1 MVAVEYLLVENAVG
15 SCELSVHIYH
25 RNIFNFLCLLACCEG
40 KDFEDVVYIGNRNKF
55 VGAEADG
62 LFVDVVEVNLALQSE
77 FFDSLLVGTAND
89 NCIEDVCMFN
99 LVAELLDFGSE
110 EFC

>member
-15 SCELSVHIYH
+15 SCELCIHIYH
-25 RNIFNFLCLLACCEG
+25 RNIFNLLCLLACCES

-55 VGAEADG
+55 VGAEANG
-62 LFVDVVEVNLALQSE
+62 LFVDVVEVDLALQSE
-77 FFDSLLVGTAND
+77 LFDSLLVCTINY
-89 NCIEDVCMFN
+89 NSIEDVCMFN
-99 LVAELLDFGSE
+99 LVTELLDFGSE